1 MSLADL
7 HHTETV
13 VPGVRSSDPIR
24 NREAPSHRPLVASRV
39 MKYTISIQV
48 ALPRERVVQLLAD
61 PANFPKWLRG
71 LMVHEPISGAP
82 GEVGTKS
89 RVVLEMGQQ
98 KFEAIE
104 TITRREPADLRRIP
118 KESVVHFDREIVGE
132 GMWSVTRE
140 RFTEAGPEKTLWE
153 SESEYRFSGLLMRL
167 VGLLMPGAFR
177 KQSREHMQDFK
188 AFAEQGKDVRD
199 TK

>member
-1 MSLADL
+1 
-7 HHTETV
+7 
-13 VPGVRSSDPIR
+13 
-24 NREAPSHRPLVASRV
+24 
-39 MKYTISIQV
+39 MKYTVSIQV

-89 RVVLEMGQQ
+89 RVVLQMGQQ

-118 KESVVHFDREIVGE
+118 KESVVQFDREIVGE
-132 GMWSVTRE
+132 GMWSVARE
-140 RFTEAGPEKTLWE
+140 RLTEAGPEKTLWE
-153 SESEYRFSGLLMRL
+153 SENEYRFSGLLLRL
-167 VGLLMPGAFR
+167 VGLLMPGTFR
-177 KQSREHMQDFK
+177 KQSQVHMQDFK

-199 TK
+199 TA